1 MRTQLRIGVESIVA
15 VVVKLGRREEA
26 KAERRQRIIAAAR
39 DLIRQTGDT
48 DLSMRMIA
56 KKAKVSLATP
66 YNLFGS
72 KRDVVL
78 AVMYEDERDF
88 DEKFATLHPGNAIDH
103 IFQAALSLAVGYYT
117 ADPSFYRTLWQAL
130 LDTYGKGGASFSRPE
145 RRAHSHALWTR
156 LIERAQREGY
166 LDRGVSADAVE
177 RSLAHC
183 FNGVML
189 SWIFGAIDTAQM
201 LPAAGC
207 GYGLMLQGAA
217 TCARGARRIAKKIAS
232 YEKTMTRRTRRA
244 VAALITRSRAGRERC
259 PG

>member
-1 MRTQLRIGVESIVA
+1 MAI
-15 VVVKLGRREEA
+15 VVKLGRREEA
-26 KAERRQRIIAAAR
+26 KAERRRRIIAAAR

-48 DLSMRMIA
+48 DLSMRTIA

-78 AVMYEDERDF
+78 AIMYEDERDF
-88 DEKFATLHPGNAIDH
+88 DERFAALHPGNAIDH
-103 IFQAALSLAVGYYT
+103 IFQALSLAVGYYT

-145 RRAHSHALWTR
+145 RRAHSHALWR
-156 LIERAQREGY
+156 SLIERAQREGY
-166 LDRGVSADAVE
+166 LDRNVSADALE
-177 RSLAHC
+177 RSLAHT

-189 SWIFGAIDTAQM
+189 SWIFGAIDTDQM
-201 LPAAGC
+201 LPGAGY

-217 TCARGARRIAKKIAS
+217 TKAGRERIAKKTAS
-232 YEKTMTRRTRRA
+232 FEKALTRRSRRA
-244 VAALITRSRAGRERC
+244 LAAA
-259 PG
+259 

>member
-1 MRTQLRIGVESIVA
+1 MRTGLRIGCVRDTVA

-26 KAERRQRIIAAAR
+26 KAERRRRIIAAAR

-48 DLSMRMIA
+48 DLSMRTIA
-56 KKAKVSLATP
+56 KKANVSLATP

-78 AVMYEDERDF
+78 AIMYEDERDF
-88 DEKFATLHPGNAIDH
+88 DEKFATLHPGNAVDH
-103 IFQAALSLAVGYYT
+103 IFAALSLAVGYYT
-117 ADPSFYRTLWQAL
+117 ADPRFYRTLWQAL

-166 LDRGVSADAVE
+166 LDRGMSADAIE

-189 SWIFGAIDTAQM
+189 SWIFGAIATEQM
-201 LPAAGC
+201 LPAAGY

-217 TCARGARRIAKKIAS
+217 TRSGRERIAKKTAS
-232 YEKTMTRRTRRA
+232 FEKAMTRRTRRA
-244 VAALITRSRAGRERC
+244 IAA
-259 PG
+259 

>member
-1 MRTQLRIGVESIVA
+1 MA

-26 KAERRQRIIAAAR
+26 KAERRRRIIAAAR

-48 DLSMRMIA
+48 DLSMRTIA

-78 AVMYEDERDF
+78 AIMNVDERDF
-88 DEKFATLHPGNAIDH
+88 DERFASLHPGNAVDH
-103 IFQAALSLAVGYYT
+103 IFQALSLAVGYYT
-117 ADPSFYRTLWQAL
+117 ADPVFYRTLWQAL
-130 LDTYGKGGASFSRPE
+130 LNTSSKDGTGLSRPE
-145 RRAHSHALWTR
+145 RRAHSHGLWR
-156 LIERAQREGY
+156 SLIERAQREGY
-166 LDRGVSADAVE
+166 LDRTVGADALE

-189 SWIFGAIDTAQM
+189 SWIFGAIDTDQM
-201 LPAAGC
+201 LPAVGY

-217 TCARGARRIAKKIAS
+217 TRSGRERIAKKVS
-232 YEKTMTRRTRRA
+232 VFEKAMTRRTRRA
-244 VAALITRSRAGRERC
+244 LAA
-259 PG
+259 

>member
-1 MRTQLRIGVESIVA
+1 MAI
-15 VVVKLGRREEA
+15 VVKLGRREEA
-26 KAERRQRIIAAAR
+26 KAERRRRIIAAAR
-39 DLIRQTGDT
+39 ELIRQTGDT
-48 DLSMRMIA
+48 ELSMRTIA

-78 AVMYEDERDF
+78 AIMWEDERDF

-103 IFQAALSLAVGYYT
+103 IFQALSLAVGYYT

-145 RRAHSHALWTR
+145 RRAHSHALWR
-156 LIERAQREGY
+156 GLIERAQREGY
-166 LDRGVSADAVE
+166 LDRAVSADAVE

-189 SWIFGAIDTAQM
+189 SWIFGAIDTDQM
-201 LPAAGC
+201 LPAAGY

-217 TCARGARRIAKKIAS
+217 TRAGRERIAKKVAS
-232 YEKTMTRRTRRA
+232 YEKTLTRRTRRA
-244 VAALITRSRAGRERC
+244 IAA
-259 PG
+259 